1 MKDVM
6 VDLETLGRRAGC
18 SILSIGAVAFDAET
32 GNMGPEFYMVIKMA
46 SCEKHGL
53 HTDQD
58 TVAWWEK
65 QSPEAQKVLKQARA
79 ARGNKDLGKALAQF
93 NTYLAQFGPKAVRV
107 VPTSTMRS
115 SSIATR
121 PLS

>member
-32 GNMGPEFYMVIKMA
+32 GTMGPEFYMVVKMA

-53 HTDQD
+53 HTDPE
-58 TVAWWEK
+58 TVAWWKK
-65 QSPEAQKVLKQARA
+65 QNPDMDGLKMELV
-79 ARGNKDLGKALAQF
+79 DIWHF
-93 NTYLAQFGPKAVRV
+93 
-107 VPTSTMRS
+107 
-115 SSIATR
+115 I
-121 PLS
+121 